1 MGVEDVAP
9 SLAANRD
16 VAAPGSGGSPGNP
29 AVRLELDHLVG
40 AAVRLAALAHRHRE
54 TVSELELVG
63 PNWIPAEHPG
73 TV

>member
-1 MGVEDVAP
+1 
-9 SLAANRD
+9 LAANTD
-16 VAAPGSGGSPGNP
+16 AATPGSGGSPGNP

>member
-1 MGVEDVAP
+1 MPLQAVSEHSEVDRQANP
-9 SLAANRD
+9 S
-16 VAAPGSGGSPGNP
+16 
-29 AVRLELDHLVG
+29 VRLEFDHLVG